1 MYRRWKESKG
11 KDKEYEN
18 IIRLVTDQRDWNSI
32 QNFRFKRINW
42 IFFLSSPLTDPNRK
56 QVVASQ
62 QEAEK
67 DKVHVPT
74 TIEEY
79 CIKHN
84 HSKSDE
90 IQDFTDFYD
99 DYMDDMDDPEDEDY
113 DDDADELESD
123 QEQTVNKPGNPAEV
137 QNGQPASCLVEKTK
151 LTKQKVEEDSGNEEL
166 WAMVTYW
173 IKKSE

>member
-1 MYRRWKESKG
+1 M
-11 KDKEYEN
+11 
-18 IIRLVTDQRDWNSI
+18 VT
-32 QNFRFKRINW
+32 
-42 IFFLSSPLTDPNRK
+42 
-56 QVVASQ
+56 SQ

-99 DYMDDMDDPEDEDY
+99 DYDDDYHLEEDDD
-113 DDDADELESD
+113 DDDAEDLESD
-123 QEQTVNKPGNPAEV
+123 EEQTVNKPASLADV
-137 QNGQPASCLVEKTK
+137 ANGQQANCLAEKTK
-151 LTKQKVEEDSGNEEL
+151 LVKQEEDSGNEEL
-166 WAMVTYW
+166 
-173 IKKSE
+173 

>member
-1 MYRRWKESKG
+1 MFS
-11 KDKEYEN
+11 
-18 IIRLVTDQRDWNSI
+18 SI
-32 QNFRFKRINW
+32 FHKRHQKK
-42 IFFLSSPLTDPNRK
+42 RK

-99 DYMDDMDDPEDEDY
+99 DYDDDYHLED
-113 DDDADELESD
+113 DDDADDLESD
-123 QEQTVNKPGNPAEV
+123 EEQPVNNKAANPADV
-137 QNGQPASCLVEKTK
+137 ANGQQADCLAGKTK
-151 LTKQKVEEDSGNEEL
+151 LVKQEEDSGNEEL
-166 WAMVTYW
+166 
-173 IKKSE
+173 

>member
-1 MYRRWKESKG
+1 MLELRFFES
-11 KDKEYEN
+11 
-18 IIRLVTDQRDWNSI
+18 
-32 QNFRFKRINW
+32 
-42 IFFLSSPLTDPNRK
+42 RK

-90 IQDFTDFYD
+90 IDFTDNFYD
-99 DYMDDMDDPEDEDY
+99 EYDMDDEYEDLEEDED
-113 DDDADELESD
+113 DADDLESD
-123 QEQTVNKPGNPAEV
+123 QEQTVNKPANPVDV
-137 QNGQPASCLVEKTK
+137 QNGQPANCLAEKTK
-151 LTKQKVEEDSGNEEL
+151 LAKQKVEEDSGNEEL
-166 WAMVTYW
+166 
-173 IKKSE
+173 